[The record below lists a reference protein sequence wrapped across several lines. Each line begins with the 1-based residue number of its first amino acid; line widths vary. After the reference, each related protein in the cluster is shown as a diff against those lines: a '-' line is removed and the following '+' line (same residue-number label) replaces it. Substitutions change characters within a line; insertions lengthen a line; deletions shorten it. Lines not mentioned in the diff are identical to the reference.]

1 MSTFKVKGR
10 AIKMK
15 PKGFTLIELLIAMVI
30 LAVLV
35 SIGYPSYIQ
44 SVRKGNRS
52 DAETALIRTAGN
64 QERFFATNGTYT
76 TVVTDLGFTADGLS
90 EHEHYE
96 ITVEA
101 GATGI
106 GSSYLI
112 TATAV
117 AGHMQSKDIG
127 CTVLSLDSLGAQLP
141 DPVDSQC
148 W

>member
-1 MSTFKVKGR
+1 MNTMMAKSRVTGVR
-10 AIKMK
+10 
-15 PKGFTLIELLIAMVI
+15 PEGFTLIELMIAMVI
-30 LAVLV
+30 MAVLV

-76 TVVTDLGFTADGLS
+76 TVVTDLGFMADGLS
-90 EHEHYE
+90 GKEYYQ
-96 ITVEA
+96 ITVAA

-106 GSSYLI
+106 GSSYVI

-117 AGHMQSKDIG
+117 AGHMQAKDTG
-127 CTVLSLDSLGAQLP
+127 CTVLSLDSLGVQLP
-141 DPVDSQC
+141 DPVDSEC